1 LESGGVQRLT
11 NQLRIR
17 SVKFFFAI
25 RSDVTKRFSVLYPK
39 YSDESKEGDDGDA
52 GESNSIS
59 SHYGWLY
66 TLRAIGEGPLLI
78 TGKKSILELNIIFL
92 LNWMSMEKEM
102 QIEQERAQRMANMV
116 GRRV

>member
-1 LESGGVQRLT
+1 MESGGVQRLT
-11 NQLRIR
+11 NQLRIGR
-17 SVKFFFAI
+17 SYFFFAI

-39 YSDESKEGDDGDA
+39 YPLGEEEGNDGDA

-78 TGKKSILELNIIFL
+78 TGAKSILELNIIYL
-92 LNWMSMEKEM
+92 LNWMSMEKEI
-102 QIEQERAQRMANMV
+102 QIEQERANRMAQM
-116 GRRV
+116 GRKV